1 MPADAFDF
9 GHELRWIGKG
19 FVARMQEAGSHP
31 CSHPSQ
37 RLGSTALTSKVLGPP
52 RAWNLAE
59 TALGKTCAWSD
70 SCVLTIWP
78 RTAQRNY
85 VSLYVQM
92 QAIECRCIICLSA
105 L

>member
-1 MPADAFDF
+1 MDWQ
-9 GHELRWIGKG
+9 GLCSKN
-19 FVARMQEAGSHP
+19 AGSRK
-31 CSHPSQ
+31 PSMLTSISEQ
-37 RLGSTALTSKVLGPP
+37 RLGSTALTFKVLGPP

-59 TALGKTCAWSD
+59 TALGKTCTWSD

-92 QAIECRCIICLSA
+92 RAIECRCILLYCICSYIVA
-105 L
+105 A